1 MKKAA
6 LLAAAIG
13 WWAGLAAAQTTQPT
27 LEQSLFVKSLTH
39 SARSLIDAD
48 STPSR
53 AGAWSRS
60 PNTPTSLSPRD
71 EQAMSLMTDI
81 YQLQGDMKSAAELVL
96 KRLDAQHEDYVLGLL
111 YLDLGVSAADAGGA
125 RATAPAS
132 SAKARLDFLEGVAG
146 NEKQF
151 TAYIRAEALARAAQV
166 LLGQGDRKA
175 ATAKLEEAIKL
186 DPNHSSVV
194 AGLLGLREGAKLPQ
208 RAQTLMQLIQANPN
222 DTNAAWD
229 LATLLDSL
237 GMADKALPFYDY
249 AWTLTVRQTPE
260 ALNESMAVKYL
271 NGLLDAGAAQKAIEV
286 FVPLRKKLGDT
297 AEIISL
303 LAEAYA
309 QVGQGEKAS
318 AMLNDLKLQ
327 LSDRESLQGKSPQ
340 ALEECAW
347 YYLINNVYPN
357 AALGYARKAAKD
369 MRDVDPGMELVLG
382 AAELRAGDATAGEKV
397 LKKLLDRDIYA
408 AMFLAQYYYENRK
421 PDDGKRAILMGA
433 KLSQPGQRGR
443 AFRAGGPGRPPERD
457 DPAAGRGQGDRRDGR
472 KVRLRLPGHGAG
484 AREVPFG

>member
-1 MKKAA
+1 
-6 LLAAAIG
+6 
-13 WWAGLAAAQTTQPT
+13 
-27 LEQSLFVKSLTH
+27 
-39 SARSLIDAD
+39 
-48 STPSR
+48 
-53 AGAWSRS
+53 
-60 PNTPTSLSPRD
+60 
-71 EQAMSLMTDI
+71 
-81 YQLQGDMKSAAELVL
+81 
-96 KRLDAQHEDYVLGLL
+96 
-111 YLDLGVSAADAGGA
+111 
-125 RATAPAS
+125 
-132 SAKARLDFLEGVAG
+132 
-146 NEKQF
+146 
-151 TAYIRAEALARAAQV
+151 
-166 LLGQGDRKA
+166 
-175 ATAKLEEAIKL
+175 
-186 DPNHSSVV
+186 
-194 AGLLGLREGAKLPQ
+194 
-208 RAQTLMQLIQANPN
+208 
-222 DTNAAWD
+222 
-229 LATLLDSL
+229 
-237 GMADKALPFYDY
+237 MADKALPFYDY

-327 LSDRESLQGKSPQ
+327 LSDRESLQGKSPGI
-340 ALEECAW
+340 EECDW
-347 YYLINNVYPN
+347 YYLIDNVYPN

-397 LKKLLDRDIYA
+397 LKKLLDRNIYA

-443 AFRAGGPGRPPERD
+443 AFRALVALADRQNVTIPPPEEAKEIAAMVEKFDSGYLGMGLVPEKYLSVKLSTARDSYSPGDPIEVEATLTNISDLDIPLGPSGLCNAVLKLQVNLDSGQEFTRLPALVWPAKRFLKAGESITASASTWGRWRRTSCTARWTRSLCELPPRSIPSSATARPPACCR
-457 DPAAGRGQGDRRDGR
+457 PWRSS
-472 KVRLRLPGHGAG
+472 PPG
-484 AREVPFG
+484 ARGATSSWPSTASGTIGKRLTI